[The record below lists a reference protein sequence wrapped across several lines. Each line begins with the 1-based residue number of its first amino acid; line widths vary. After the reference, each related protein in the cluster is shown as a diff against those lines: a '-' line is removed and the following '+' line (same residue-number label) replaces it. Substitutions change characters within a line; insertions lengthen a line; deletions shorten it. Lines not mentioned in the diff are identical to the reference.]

1 MLQGELILIVPR
13 IRSMEKRLEV
23 ANFWTNV
30 IILNTTVLQYP
41 SNNVAQKYFSFIL
54 Y

>member
-30 IILNTTVLQYP
+30 IIVNATVSQYP
-41 SNNVAQKYFSFIL
+41 SNNFLQKYISFIL